1 MFYLFQ
7 YVIAFF
13 VVAFLF
19 PNTDK
24 TLKVILC
31 LFPGVNTIVAIWL
44 IAVRAIKTFTKE

>member
-7 YVIAFF
+7 YIIAFF
-13 VVAFLF
+13 VVVFLF

-31 LFPGVNTIVAIWL
+31 LFPGVNTMVAIWL
-44 IAVRAIKTFTKE
+44 IAFRAIKTFAKD